1 MRKRFVSTALLFVI
15 ITPVAL
21 AQSPPVRPGDRTR
34 ASIEAEATR
43 LKGVLASLKLPDADS
58 EIYAGAFSRIERAG
72 QSGHVFLSLFLLHP
86 SAATLPA
93 IEYQKA
99 KTDVEK
105 GGLEALEREW
115 KRLGGELAEKE
126 RRLTA
131 SSARRSPLVVQAM
144 LERALTQVQPH
155 YQSGKLYGE
164 QWTVEAGLFYL
175 GRSKAQLEFA
185 LFCRG
190 LDAVASGAAPSLRSL
205 TPELEEL
212 EREVTQA
219 YRRLGSADQ
228 DNAFI
233 RINASLKVAQDL
245 ERERRFGGALLQY
258 LEVFRALEAV
268 DSMPAESLAP
278 DALKSLSESFRAQ
291 LSGGKIDHSLGW
303 LYWQMAQAALESSDE
318 NDRRQAAVILR
329 HVAPRYFKYMARLKE
344 GSEPKVVAREVTVT
358 LARWPYT

>member
-1 MRKRFVSTALLFVI
+1 MQRRFVSTALLII
-15 ITPVAL
+15 ITPGAL
-21 AQSPPVRPGDRTR
+21 AQTAPERPGDKTG
-34 ASIEAEATR
+34 ASIAAEATR
-43 LKGVLASLKLPDADS
+43 LKGVLASLKLPDTDT
-58 EIYAGAFSRIERAG
+58 ETYAGHFSRVERAR

-93 IEYQKA
+93 IEYQKVKA
-99 KTDVEK
+99 DVSK

-115 KRLGGELAEKE
+115 RRLGGELAEKE

-131 SSARRSPLVVQAM
+131 SPARRSPLVVQAM

-155 YQSGKLYGE
+155 YQSGLLYG
-164 QWTVEAGLFYL
+164 QQTTVDAGLFYL
-175 GRSKAQLEFA
+175 GRAKAQLEFA

-205 TPELEEL
+205 APELEEL
-212 EREVTQA
+212 EREVMQA
-219 YRRLGSADQ
+219 YRRLGAADQ
-228 DNAFI
+228 DNTFV

-268 DSMPAESLAP
+268 NSIPAESLAP
-278 DALKSLSESFRAQ
+278 EALKSLSESFRAQ
-291 LSGGKIDHSLGW
+291 LSSGKTDHSVGW
-303 LYWQMAQAALESSDE
+303 LYWQMAQAALESGDA
-318 NDRRQAAVILR
+318 NDLKQAAVILH

-344 GSEPKVVAREVTVT
+344 GPAPKVVAREVMVT

>member
-1 MRKRFVSTALLFVI
+1 MRKKFVSTALLIII
-15 ITPVAL
+15 ITPGAS
-21 AQSPPVRPGDRTR
+21 AQSPPERPGDKTG
-34 ASIEAEATR
+34 ALIAAEATR

-58 EIYAGAFSRIERAG
+58 EVYAGHFSRVERAR
-72 QSGHVFLSLFLLHP
+72 QSGHVFLSLFLLHT

-115 KRLGGELAEKE
+115 KRLRGELAEKE

-131 SSARRSPLVVQAM
+131 SPARRSPLVVQAM

-155 YQSGKLYGE
+155 YQSGRLYGE

-205 TPELEEL
+205 EPELDEL
-212 EREVTQA
+212 EREVTRT
-219 YRRLGSADQ
+219 YRLLGAADQ

-245 ERERRFGGALLQY
+245 ERERRFSGALLQY
-258 LEVFRALEAV
+258 LEVLRALEAV
-268 DSMPAESLAP
+268 NSMPAERLAP
-278 DALKSLSESFRAQ
+278 DALKSLSESFQAQ
-291 LSGGKIDHSLGW
+291 LSGGKTDHSVGW
-303 LYWQMAQAALESSDE
+303 LYWQMAQSALESGDA
-318 NDRRQAAVILR
+318 NDRKQAAVIL
-329 HVAPRYFKYMARLKE
+329 HNVAPRYFKYMARLKE
-344 GSEPKVVAREVTVT
+344 GPAPKVVAREITVT